1 MDDMKIEVDSGG
13 LGDVPGFVLAGV
25 ACDVR
30 GTGDGC
36 LDLALV
42 ASADPCSAA
51 GMLTRNAV
59 KAAPVLFCAELLEQS
74 GGEGIHAVVVNSGNA
89 NACTGSA
96 GMADAREMA
105 RLTENAIGA
114 PPGSV
119 FVCSTGRIG
128 RPLPMERI
136 EKGIQEAAVRATE
149 GRGNGE
155 EASRAILTSDTR
167 PKTVTV
173 RFRHDGRTVT
183 VGGMAK
189 GAGMIEPNMATMLA
203 FVGTDLAAPAAL
215 LRDALERTVPGSY
228 NAITVDGDMSTND
241 TVLFLANGCS
251 GVALTGAGDELHRK
265 FIEAVRLVNM
275 RLAEKIVSDGEKIT
289 KVVELRITGALN
301 DEDAERVAREIGN
314 SLLVKSS
321 WYGEDPNWGRLAAS
335 AGASGASFDPQG
347 LEIHYGDVPALL
359 GGDPCPENATA
370 WKEIVCGRRFTI
382 HIHLNAGEG
391 AFRMLATDLSE
402 GYVNF
407 NRSE

>member
-1 MDDMKIEVDSGG
+1 
-13 LGDVPGFVLAGV
+13 
-25 ACDVR
+25 
-30 GTGDGC
+30 
-36 LDLALV
+36 
-42 ASADPCSAA
+42 
-51 GMLTRNAV
+51 
-59 KAAPVLFCAELLEQS
+59 
-74 GGEGIHAVVVNSGNA
+74 
-89 NACTGSA
+89 
-96 GMADAREMA
+96 
-105 RLTENAIGA
+105 
-114 PPGSV
+114 
-119 FVCSTGRIG
+119 
-128 RPLPMERI
+128 MERI
-136 EKGIQEAAVRATE
+136 EKGIREAALRSAE

-155 EASRAILTSDTR
+155 AASRAILTSDTR

-347 LEIHYGDVPALL
+347 LEIHYSDVPALL
-359 GGDPCPENATA
+359 GGDPCPENAAA
-370 WKEIVCGRRFTI
+370 WKEIVCGHRFTI
-382 HIHLNAGEG
+382 RIHLNAGEG